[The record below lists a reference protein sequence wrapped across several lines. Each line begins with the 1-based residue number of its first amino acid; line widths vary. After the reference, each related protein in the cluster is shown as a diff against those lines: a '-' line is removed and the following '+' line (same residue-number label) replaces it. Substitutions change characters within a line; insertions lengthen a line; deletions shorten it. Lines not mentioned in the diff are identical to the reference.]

1 MSKSTK
7 NYGIYRSGLEKQ
19 FAELT
24 PRGMFKF
31 EPFTVPYTI
40 HRNYKPDFVFDDY
53 LIECKGYFRVGD
65 TQKYTAIRDSLLF
78 QELIF
83 VLSDPNKKLRKGAK
97 MTMGQW
103 CDKEG
108 FKHFTLQTIDDL
120 LNYIKGSKD
129 VMDF

>member
-1 MSKSTK
+1 MNRSTKQSKS
-7 NYGIYRSGLEKQ
+7 YGIYRSGLEKK

-31 EPFTVPYTI
+31 EPYTIPYTI
-40 HRNYKPDFVFDDY
+40 HRNYKPDFVFGDY

-65 TQKYTAIRDSLLF
+65 TQKYTAIRDSLAG

-103 CDKEG
+103 CEKEELQ
-108 FKHFTLQTIDDL
+108 FFTLQTIDDL
-120 LNYIKGSKD
+120 LKYVKD
-129 VMDF
+129 F

>member
-1 MSKSTK
+1 LNRSTKQSKS
-7 NYGIYRSGLEKQ
+7 YGIYRSGLEKK

-31 EPFTVPYTI
+31 EPYTIPYTI
-40 HRNYKPDFVFDDY
+40 HRNYKPDFVFGDY

-65 TQKYTAIRDSLLF
+65 TQKYTAIRDSLAG

-103 CDKEG
+103 CEKEELQ
-108 FKHFTLQTIDDL
+108 FFTLQTIDDL
-120 LNYIKGSKD
+120 LKYVKD
-129 VMDF
+129 F

>member
-7 NYGIYRSGLEKQ
+7 NYGIYRSGLEKK

-31 EPFTVPYTI
+31 EPYTVPYTI

-65 TQKYTAIRDSLLF
+65 TQKYTSIRDSLAG

-103 CDKEG
+103 CDKEN
-108 FKHFTLQTIDDL
+108 FQHFTLQTIDDL
-120 LNYIKGSKD
+120 LKYIK
-129 VMDF
+129 DF

>member
-1 MSKSTK
+1 LNRSTKQSKS
-7 NYGIYRSGLEKQ
+7 YGIYRSGLEKK

-31 EPFTVPYTI
+31 EPYTIPYTI
-40 HRNYKPDFVFDDY
+40 HRNYKPDFVFGDY

-65 TQKYTAIRDSLLF
+65 TQKYTAIRDSLAG

-103 CDKEG
+103 CDKEELQ
-108 FKHFTLQTIDDL
+108 FFTLQTIDDL
-120 LNYIKGSKD
+120 LKYVKD
-129 VMDF
+129 F

>member
-1 MSKSTK
+1 MNRSTKQSKS
-7 NYGIYRSGLEKQ
+7 YGIYRSGLEKK

-31 EPFTVPYTI
+31 EPYTIPYTI
-40 HRNYKPDFVFDDY
+40 HRNYKPDFVFGDY
-53 LIECKGYFRVGD
+53 LIECKGYFRAGD
-65 TQKYTAIRDSLLF
+65 TQKYTAIRDSLAG

-103 CDKEG
+103 CDKEELQ
-108 FKHFTLQTIDDL
+108 FFTLQTIDDL
-120 LNYIKGSKD
+120 LKYVKD
-129 VMDF
+129 F

>member
-1 MSKSTK
+1 MNRSTKQSKS
-7 NYGIYRSGLEKQ
+7 YGIYRSGLEKK

-31 EPFTVPYTI
+31 EPYTIPYTI
-40 HRNYKPDFVFDDY
+40 HRNYKPDFVFGDY

-65 TQKYTAIRDSLLF
+65 TQKYTAIRDSLAG

-83 VLSDPNKKLRKGAK
+83 VLSDPNKKLRKGSK

-103 CDKEG
+103 CDKEELQ
-108 FKHFTLQTIDDL
+108 FFTLQTIDDL
-120 LNYIKGSKD
+120 LKYVKD
-129 VMDF
+129 F